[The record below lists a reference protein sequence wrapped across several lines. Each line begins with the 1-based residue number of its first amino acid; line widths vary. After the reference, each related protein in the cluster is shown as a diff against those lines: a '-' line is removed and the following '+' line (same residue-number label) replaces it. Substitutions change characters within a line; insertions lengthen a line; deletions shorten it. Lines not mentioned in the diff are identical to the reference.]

1 MLKEYIYIY
10 ILLISMLKEF
20 FFFLI
25 KAKGIF
31 LLIVSYAKG
40 IWYHG
45 TFLEHVKI
53 LTIVI
58 IE

>member
-1 MLKEYIYIY
+1 MLKEYIYSFNKY
-10 ILLISMLKEF
+10 
-20 FFFLI
+20 
-25 KAKGIF
+25 AKGIF